1 MSQSSHTPPTIV
13 FGIPK
18 LPAKYSGIVMPFF
31 LSVLMSMLVSFI
43 STIRVSGLTYQF
55 INLWMSS
62 WAISWLIA
70 FPTLL
75 LILPIV
81 KKITAVFVRYT

>member
-1 MSQSSHTPPTIV
+1 MSKTSHTPPTIV

-18 LPAKYSGIVMPFF
+18 LPAKYSGIIMPFF
-31 LSVLMSMLVSFI
+31 LSILMTMLVSFI
-43 STIRVSGLTYQF
+43 STMRVSGLTYQF
-55 INLWMSS
+55 IHLWMSS

-75 LILPIV
+75 FLLPIV
-81 KKITAVFVRYT
+81 KKITAFFVKHA